1 MIYVVVRNN
10 PKPEWNNKIINRCD
24 AWERDGEARMRRE
37 AWADGWVPM
46 ESEITP
52 MGDMI
57 IWVE

>member
-10 PKPEWNNKIINRCD
+10 DNEAFNGKIVNRCD
-24 AWERDGEARMRRE
+24 AWEKDGERRMRKEARE
-37 AWADGWVPM
+37 EGWVPM
-46 ESEITP
+46 ESEIPP

>member
-1 MIYVVVRNN
+1 MIYVVVRSAIAR
-10 PKPEWNNKIINRCD
+10 WNNKIINRCD
-24 AWERDGEARMRRE
+24 AWEQDGEARMRRE
-37 AWADGWVPM
+37 AHEEGWVPM

>member
-1 MIYVVVRNN
+1 MIYVVVRNEN
-10 PKPEWNNKIINRCD
+10 STWNGRVVNKCD

-37 AWADGWVPM
+37 AWAEGWVPM

-57 IWVE
+57 IWVA